1 MEASM
6 PALFTKI
13 DHTLNQI
20 SVLRKGAVASR
31 SWGIAKNLGGDLRES
46 LTSAGGIAQ
55 MGAMGALGGGAG
67 YLRGDGDWG
76 STAKGVGLGVLG
88 GAAMR
93 GFGVA
98 RQNTMFRAGLSDAKA
113 WGVAGARRSYQQRL
127 AREMAAGNKAS
138 AAFSRLSDHRPGVR
152 IANGM
157 SVFPNAPF

>member
-6 PALFTKI
+6 PLFTSMSN
-13 DHTLNQI
+13 TLNEI
-20 SVLRKGAVASR
+20 SVLRKGAVAQR
-31 SWGIAKNLGGDLRES
+31 SWNIAKNLGGELRDG

-76 STAKGVGLGVLG
+76 SAAKGAGLGVLG

-93 GFGVA
+93 GFGIA

-127 AREMAAGNKAS
+127 AKELSAGNKGS
-138 AAFSRLSDHRPGVR
+138 AAFSRLADRRPGVR
-152 IANGM
+152 MANGM